1 MTLTRERLDEL
12 AKKYPPPQEWYD
24 EDFSD
29 FFSNEEDYEDYQET
43 KPRGYRR
50 RIRRN
55 VCSQWRVR
63 RCRCPY
69 CIDNRLIRYRRQAP
83 LVEKCIQVGP

>member
-1 MTLTRERLDEL
+1 MSLTRERLTEL

-24 EDFSD
+24 EDY
-29 FFSNEEDYEDYQET
+29 EEYQET
-43 KPRGYRR
+43 KPRGHHR
-50 RIRRN
+50 RISRN
-55 VCSQWRVR
+55 VCSQWRVK

-83 LVEKCIQVGP
+83 LVQVSP